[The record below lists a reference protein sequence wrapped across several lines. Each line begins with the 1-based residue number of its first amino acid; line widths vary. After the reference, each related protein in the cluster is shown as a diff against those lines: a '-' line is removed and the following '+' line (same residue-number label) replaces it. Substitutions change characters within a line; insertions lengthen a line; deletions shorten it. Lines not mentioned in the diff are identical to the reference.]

1 MTETRDFGRM
11 FRLSLALVAG
21 LTATACGDDST
32 ASKNDG
38 DSDAQAGGQAG
49 GGQNVP
55 DLGPAGGGG
64 GAPVGGAGGTPA
76 GGSGGAGGNGSGG
89 EGGGNVK
96 PDGGVGGGEGGAG
109 GTPAGGS
116 GGSGGTPVGGSGG
129 EIPAGGSGGEI
140 PAGGSGGEI
149 PVGGQGGQG
158 GVEPP
163 PPVPNSDYAYS
174 RIVTAAIANAG
185 EATCPDYTGDN
196 RPDNAFAGI
205 GPIANGQL
213 QTAVDDGSLNLLP
226 VSIGLPAGAT
236 DGRFAIAVLTGS
248 ANGNAYDVSPNALDA
263 DGNPLILFNPAD
275 ANGGQLQAGP
285 GNFVLTLPVQGVEV
299 ILQLTEASITGT
311 IAVDGNAGL
320 TIGNGTIAGQI
331 SQADLDAALVV
342 VPPDIA
348 GLIPF
353 FLQPDLD
360 TNGDNAPDAYSLC
373 LTFESTPAVVN
384 GFPVAAP

>member
-1 MTETRDFGRM
+1 MIETRDFGRTL
-11 FRLSLALVAG
+11 RLSLALVAG
-21 LTATACGDDST
+21 LTATACGDDTTS
-32 ASKNDG
+32 SKSDG
-38 DSDAQAGGQAG
+38 DSDAQTGGQAG

-55 DLGPAGGGG
+55 DLGPAGGSG
-64 GAPVGGAGGTPA
+64 GAPVGGAGGTPVGGSGGSG
-76 GGSGGAGGNGSGG
+76 GGSGGA
-89 EGGGNVK
+89 GGGNVK

-116 GGSGGTPVGGSGG
+116 GGSGG
-129 EIPAGGSGGEI
+129 EIPAGGSGGAPVGGSGGAI
-140 PAGGSGGEI
+140 PAGGSGGDI

-174 RIVTAAIANAG
+174 RIVSASIANAG

-263 DGNPLILFNPAD
+263 DGNPLILFNPAE
-275 ANGGQLQAGP
+275 ATNGDLQAGP

-299 ILQLTEASITGT
+299 ILQLTQASITGT
-311 IAVDGNAGL
+311 ISVDGNSGL

-331 SQADLDAALVV
+331 SQEDLNAALVV
-342 VPPDIA
+342 VPPDLA

-353 FLQPDLD
+353 FLQADLD

-373 LTFESTPAVVN
+373 LTFAATPAIVN
-384 GFPVAAP
+384 GFPVVAP